1 MKKFI
6 AIIYAAFI
14 ITALNA
20 QNVNY
25 QWVEKTSKD
34 GKYIYKTVNN
44 DPLGVRI
51 YTLKNGLTVMISVNK
66 NDPRIQ
72 TYIATK
78 AGSKNDPAD
87 NTGLA
92 HYLEHLLFKG
102 TDKYGTKDWANEKIQ
117 LDKIDELYERY
128 NSTKDEKLRK
138 SIYNQI
144 DSVSL
149 IASSYAIANEYDK
162 MLGAIGATGTNAFT
176 SLEQTVYVNDI
187 PSNQIENWIRIES
200 ERFRNPVLR
209 LFHTELEAVY
219 EEKNISLDN
228 DSRKVFE
235 TMLGGLFTNHPYGTQ
250 TTIGTVEH
258 LKNPSLLKIRNY
270 FNTYYVP
277 NNMAIILSGDLDP
290 ESVITMIDQQ
300 FGYMQPKP
308 LPAFTFQP
316 ESEISTPIAKVV
328 KGPDAESVMIGFRL
342 PGANS
347 REELLLT
354 LLDYILSNSKAG
366 LIDLN
371 LVKKQKVVSAF
382 SSTWINKDYSIH
394 FLGGKPREGQ
404 KLEEVTSLVIE
415 QLEAI
420 KTGNF
425 DESIL
430 PAIINNFKID
440 RIRNNES
447 NDGRASTMLNAFTVG
462 KDWVEEV
469 KSIDELA
476 KITKQE
482 IVDFAKKFY
491 ANNYVVV
498 YKRIGE
504 DSSIQK
510 IEKPTITAVEV
521 NRKDESQFVKDILS
535 RKVPSIKP
543 VFVNYE
549 NDITRA
555 VLNKNIPVYY
565 VKNNDNG
572 LFSMYYLLNMGRF
585 NDKRLPI
592 AVDYLK
598 YAGTSKYSADDI
610 SKEFYK
616 LACEFGVS
624 AGDDQTYVYISGLN
638 ENFEAAV
645 NLFEHLL
652 ADIKPEQAVL
662 DQMINRIQK
671 QRTDAKLN
679 KSAIFWS
686 ALRNYITF
694 GSNNPYKYSLS
705 EDELKSLKAEDI
717 TNIIKSVSSFN
728 HEIYYYGP
736 REINS
741 LIKYLGKVHVTPK
754 KLNAY
759 PEAAKFFRLETN
771 TNKVYFV
778 DYKMV
783 QAEILWMNKQQ
794 QTYDVSATPE
804 ITLFNEYF
812 GGGMSSVVF
821 QTIRESKALAY
832 STFSRFATPSNSID
846 PYYII
851 AYVGTQAD
859 KMNEAIGAMNEL
871 LNEIP
876 LSENALS
883 NVKEALKNQIETE
896 RITKENILFSFISA
910 RKMGLKED
918 SRKLT
923 YDKLSSMGIKDIQ
936 LFFDTHLK
944 KSTYHY
950 AIMGSKER
958 INLDDLKKYGELK
971 ELDLKEI
978 FGY

>member
-1 MKKFI
+1 MKKI
-6 AIIYAAFI
+6 ITIIYAAFI

-25 QWVEKTSKD
+25 QWAEKTSKD
-34 GKYIYKTVNN
+34 GKYTYKTVSN

-51 YTLKNGLTVMISVNK
+51 YTLKNGLTIMISVNK

-72 TYIATK
+72 TYVATK

-102 TDKYGTKDWANEKIQ
+102 TDKYGTKDWANEKVQ
-117 LDKIDELYERY
+117 LDKIDELYEKY

-187 PSNQIENWIRIES
+187 PSNQIENWVRIEA

-228 DSRKVFE
+228 DSRKVYE
-235 TMLGGLFTNHPYGTQ
+235 TLLGGLFTKHPYGTQ

-258 LKNPSLLKIRNY
+258 LKNPSLIKIRNY

-290 ESVITMIDQQ
+290 ESVIPMIDQQ
-300 FGYMQPKP
+300 FSYMQQKP
-308 LPAFTFQP
+308 VPAFNFQP
-316 ESEISTPIAKVV
+316 EPEISAPVV
-328 KGPDAESVMIGFRL
+328 KVINGPDAESVMIGFRL
-342 PGANS
+342 PGANT

-354 LLDYILSNSKAG
+354 LVDYILSNSKAG

-371 LVKKQKVVSAF
+371 LVKKQKVVAAF

-404 KLEEVTSLVIE
+404 KLEDVQILLIE
-415 QLEAI
+415 QLDAI

-447 NDGRASTMLNAFTVG
+447 NDGRASNMLNAFTVG
-462 KDWVEEV
+462 KDWAAEV

-510 IEKPTITAVEV
+510 IEKPKITAVEV
-521 NRKDESQFVKDILS
+521 NRTDESQFVKDILS

-549 NDITRA
+549 KDITSA

-585 NDKRLPI
+585 NDKKLPI

-624 AGDDQTYVYISGLN
+624 TGDDQSYVYISGLN

-652 ADIKPEQAVL
+652 TDIKPEQAVL

-679 KSAIFWS
+679 KSTIFWS

-694 GSNNPYKYSLS
+694 GTNNPYKYSLS
-705 EDELKSLKAEDI
+705 EDELKSLKADDI
-717 TNIIKSVSSFN
+717 TNFIKSISSFN

-741 LIKYLGKVHVTPK
+741 LIKYLGKTHITPK
-754 KLNAY
+754 MLNAY
-759 PEAAKFFRLETN
+759 PEAAKFVRLETSI
-771 TNKVYFV
+771 NKVYFI

-794 QTYDVSATPE
+794 QAYDVAATPE

-832 STFSRFATPSNSID
+832 STFSRFATPSKSTD
-846 PYYII
+846 PYYLI

-896 RITKENILFSFISA
+896 RITKENILFSYISA

-923 YDKLSSMGIKDIQ
+923 YDKLSTMGLKDIQ
-936 LFFDTHLK
+936 LFFDTHFK
-944 KSTYHY
+944 NATYHY

-958 INLDDLKKYGELK
+958 INLDDFKKYGELK